1 MAGNTATIDVVAFRS
16 DWGSYMPIAALCDR
30 YAITKDQVIGLRKRW
45 QLPLRVDRRLRFKP
59 KRSDMVDPSP
69 AQISVRAAA
78 IRATWDEHTE
88 RLRRVGK
95 PQPYTAPIVSV
106 TGQAASALGSIA
118 PEGEP

>member
-1 MAGNTATIDVVAFRS
+1 MAGNTATIDVTEFRAAWCS
-16 DWGSYMPIAALCDR
+16 HMPIVALCDR
-30 YAITKDQVIGLRKRW
+30 YGITKDQVINLRRRW
-45 QLPLRVDRRLRFKP
+45 HLPLRLDRKLRYKP
-59 KRSDMVDPSP
+59 RRGETPDPTP

-118 PEGEP
+118 PEEEP